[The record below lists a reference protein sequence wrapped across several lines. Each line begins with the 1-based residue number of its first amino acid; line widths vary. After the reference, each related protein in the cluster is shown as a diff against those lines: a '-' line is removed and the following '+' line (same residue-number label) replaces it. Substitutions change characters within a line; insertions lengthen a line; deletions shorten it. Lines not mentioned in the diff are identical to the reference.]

1 MSETLFVLQQR
12 EAVPT
17 LNLTVESYQH
27 RITGARHIHLSAND
41 PHNAFLVALLTMP
54 EDSTGVAHILEHTA
68 LCGSERY
75 PVRDPFFMMLRR
87 SLSTFMNAF
96 TASDWTA
103 YPFASQCRRDFANL
117 LDVYLDAVF
126 FPKLSQLDFSQEGWR
141 LEFSEPDDPNTD
153 LVFRGVVFNEMKGAM
168 SSPVRLLSEVLGR
181 HLFPTVTYRYNSGG
195 DPEVIPNLTWE
206 GLRAFHARHYHPSN
220 AVFMTYGDITAAE
233 HQAVFQQR
241 VLDRFDRP
249 HPDMPL
255 SVPDE
260 QRRTAPLQVVERY
273 ALDEADTTAK
283 THIVIAWLLDRN
295 ADLKTVLRA
304 HLLSGVLLN
313 NSSSPLLQA
322 LETSTLGRAPSP
334 LCGLDDGSREM
345 VFSCGLEGS
354 EIEHADVVE
363 ALIMG
368 VLQRIADEGVEPE
381 RLDAVLH
388 QLELSRREVSGDGLP
403 YGLELMMRA
412 MPAAIHRS
420 DPVAMLNLD
429 PVLQQMHAE
438 IKQPDFIQNLVRSW
452 FLDNPHRVRLVLHP
466 DRELTSE
473 RQQREQ
479 VRLQTIQSA
488 LDDEQQQRLVALA
501 AALKQRQETEDDP
514 EILPRV
520 ELSDIPTDLAIPTG
534 TATTIGT
541 LPATWYAQ
549 PTNGLAYQQLVLDL
563 PALTPEQIDLLP
575 LFASCLTEVGCGQ
588 RDYLAQQAWQSAIC
602 GGISAAATVRMAATD
617 LEQFQATFTLS
628 SKALVRNHGD
638 MTALLHE
645 TLEQARFDELPRLRE
660 LIAQMRASTDL
671 HITDNGHG
679 LAMAMASSG
688 MGTTAALSEHWSGIT
703 AIRRLRHL
711 DQALNQPQP
720 LQHFADTLVHLRDQI
735 AAAPRQLLL
744 VGEEEHWPRFSDQ
757 INQCWQPS
765 TTLAPTATFTPF
777 DWPAHKRQVRSGW
790 HTVTQVHFSA
800 KAYAAVPYT
809 HDDAPALLVLGTFL
823 KNGYLHRAIREQGG
837 AYGSGA
843 GIDLNS
849 GVFRFFS
856 YRDPRLSETL
866 ADFDRSLAWLQE
878 NKHEPRALEE
888 AILGVISSIDRPG
901 SPAGEAKRAF
911 HDQLHGRTATV
922 RRQFRRRVL
931 EVGIADLRRVAER
944 YLQPEQASIAV
955 VSHAGTI
962 EERERLGLENFQL

>member
-1 MSETLFVLQQR
+1 MSASPFVLQQS

-27 RITGARHIHLSAND
+27 RITGARHIHLAADD

-103 YPFASQCRRDFANL
+103 YPFASQCRRDFDNL

-141 LEFSEPDDPNTD
+141 LEFSEPDNPDTD

-168 SSPVRLLSEVLGR
+168 SSPVRLLSEALGR
-181 HLFPTVTYRYNSGG
+181 NLFPTITYRHNSGG
-195 DPEVIPNLTWE
+195 DPETIPNLTWE
-206 GLRAFHARHYHPSN
+206 GLKAFHARHYHPSN
-220 AVFMTYGDITAAE
+220 AIFMTYGNITAAE
-233 HQAVFQQR
+233 HQAVFQRR
-241 VLDRFDRP
+241 VLDRFDAP
-249 HPDMPL
+249 HPDMPIT
-255 SVPDE
+255 VPDE
-260 QRRTAPLQVVERY
+260 QRFSTPLRVSDRY
-273 ALDEADTTAK
+273 AMDEADTSAK
-283 THIVIAWLLDRN
+283 THLVIAWLLDRN
-295 ADLKTVLRA
+295 ADLQTVLRA

-313 NSSSPLLQA
+313 NSSSPLLHA
-322 LETSTLGRAPSP
+322 LETSDLGRAPSP

-354 EIEHADVVE
+354 EPEHADAVE
-363 ALIMG
+363 TLIMG
-368 VLQRIADEGVEPE
+368 VLQRIADDGVEPE
-381 RLDAVLH
+381 RVDAVLH
-388 QLELSRREVSGDGLP
+388 QLELSRREISGDGLP

-429 PVLQQMHAE
+429 PVLQQMHEE

-452 FLDNPHRVRLVLHP
+452 LLDNPHRVRLVLRP
-466 DRELTSE
+466 DTGLTSE

-479 VRLQTIQSA
+479 VRLQTIQA
-488 LDDEQQQRLVALA
+488 GLADEQKQQLVALA
-501 AALKQRQETEDDP
+501 QSLKQRQETEDDP

-520 ELSDIPTDLAIPTG
+520 ELSDVATDLSIPTG
-534 TATTIGT
+534 QTQTIGSMT
-541 LPATWYAQ
+541 TTWYGQ
-549 PTNGLAYQQLVLDL
+549 PTNGLAYQQLVLQL
-563 PALTPEQIDLLP
+563 PALSAEQVDWLP

-602 GGISAAATVRMAATD
+602 GGINAAATVRMAADHT
-617 LEQFQATFTLS
+617 ERFQASFVLS
-628 SKALVRNHGD
+628 SKALVRNHD
-638 MTALLHE
+638 VMTQLLRE

-660 LIAQMRASTDL
+660 LIAQMRAATDL

-688 MGTTAALSEHWSGIT
+688 LGATAALSEHWSGIT
-703 AIRRLRHL
+703 AIRRLRQL
-711 DQALNQPQP
+711 DQALDQPAA
-720 LQHFADTLVHLRDQI
+720 LQQFASVLTQLRDHI
-735 AAAPRQLLL
+735 ATAPRQLLL
-744 VGEEEHWPRFSDQ
+744 IGEQEHLPSFSDHVS
-757 INQCWQPS
+757 QCWQQPGNKVD
-765 TTLAPTATFTPF
+765 TFVPFAWPTARRPI
-777 DWPAHKRQVRSGW
+777 RSGW
-790 HTVTQVHFSA
+790 NTLTQVHFNA

-809 HDDAPALLVLGTFL
+809 HNDAPALLVLGTFL

-856 YRDPRLSETL
+856 YRDPRLSATL
-866 ADFDRSLAWLQE
+866 ADFDRSLDWLQE
-878 NKHEPRALEE
+878 NKHEPRTLEE

-911 HDQLHGRTATV
+911 HDQINGRTAEV

-931 EVGIADLRRVAER
+931 EVTIAELRNVAAR
-944 YLQPEQASIAV
+944 YLHPDQANIAV
-955 VSHAGTI
+955 VSHAGSVA
-962 EERERLGLENFQL
+962 EREQLGLENHQL